1 MLSILS
7 MLSTA
12 LAERLL
18 ADAVKHKRIPTH
30 SSLQWRQGYSA
41 SPGLRSRSNPF
52 PAAASTAL
60 MAAVNGLHDA
70 SLTREAVAEA
80 LCSASLALLDQNA
93 EEPWDLT
100 RVAVGAAFDSG
111 GSSKQR
117 SSHGAGFMPAGA
129 IRGFLRHTTS
139 TASAAAHQL
148 PLSSA
153 RERSHQGTAW
163 AIAKH
168 QGTGPLH
175 DASLG
180 NVAFNHRGIDIETCE
195 DSSKGCSSPRQASV
209 SCSGDRDTEQGAEPS
224 SDLGAQNSASPGM
237 ITQES
242 SIREALS
249 GGAAATDS
257 SNEGAK
263 QSGGGLLCLDG
274 NVIAEEAVCLD
285 RIDVAEQQRILEDI
299 ERQRRDSIK
308 AAPSSALTMRGRST
322 SSSGDP
328 QGKKRLRHRM
338 QPPEKSKGQR
348 RIDRIFMR
356 KK

>member
-117 SSHGAGFMPAGA
+117 SSHGAGFMPAGGNQRVPEA
-129 IRGFLRHTTS
+129 YYEHCISCCSPAASVVPPESEVIRAPRG
-139 TASAAAHQL
+139 
-148 PLSSA
+148 
-153 RERSHQGTAW
+153 

-180 NVAFNHRGIDIETCE
+180 NVAYNHRGIDIETCE

-209 SCSGDRDTEQGAEPS
+209 SCSGDRDTEQGAEPLIRPRCQKQCFTRH
-224 SDLGAQNSASPGM
+224 DHAREQHQG
-237 ITQES
+237 
-242 SIREALS
+242 SIIRRS
-249 GGAAATDS
+249 CSRQTAAAT
-257 SNEGAK
+257 K
-263 QSGGGLLCLDG
+263 
-274 NVIAEEAVCLD
+274 V
-285 RIDVAEQQRILEDI
+285 
-299 ERQRRDSIK
+299 
-308 AAPSSALTMRGRST
+308 PSSQAAACCVLMAMLLPKRLFVWIALTLR
-322 SSSGDP
+322 SSSASWRTSRGSV
-328 QGKKRLRHRM
+328 GTASRLH
-338 QPPEKSKGQR
+338 PR
-348 RIDRIFMR
+348 RR
-356 KK
+356 